1 MKLALRSC
9 PVAEIV
15 DGVFHQ
21 RLTNALDRATV
32 DLAREQ
38 QWIKRRA
45 EIVDNNVSHDARFAS
60 VGIDLNLGDV
70 RAVRIS
76 RRFNAELFRRT

>member
-1 MKLALRSC
+1 M
-9 PVAEIV
+9 P
-15 DGVFHQ
+15 
-21 RLTNALDRATV
+21 LDRTTV

-45 EIVDNNVSHDARFAS
+45 EIVDHDVSDDACFAG
-60 VGIDLNLGDV
+60 VGIDLDLSDV

-76 RRFNAELFRRT
+76 RRFDAELFRRT

>member
-1 MKLALRSC
+1 M
-9 PVAEIV
+9 
-15 DGVFHQ
+15 
-21 RLTNALDRATV
+21 

-45 EIVDNNVSHDARFAS
+45 EIIDNNVSHNACFAG
-60 VGIDLNLGDV
+60 VGIDLDLSNM

>member
-1 MKLALRSC
+1 M
-9 PVAEIV
+9 
-15 DGVFHQ
+15 D
-21 RLTNALDRATV
+21 LT
-32 DLAREQ
+32 REQ

-45 EIVDNNVSHDARFAS
+45 EIVDDDVSHDARFTS

-76 RRFNAELFRRT
+76 RRLDAELFRRT